1 MIQENRMQSRVNR
14 PICVE
19 ENDGVSLDKS
29 AYMKNVNLQDVKD
42 T

>member
-1 MIQENRMQSRVNR
+1 MIQENGMQPRVNR

-19 ENDGVSLDKS
+19 EDDRISLEKS
-29 AYMKNVNLQDVKD
+29 AYMENVDLQDVKD